1 MAATATPKK
10 LHNGDWG
17 ALAQTA
23 TVKSGDTLRIT
34 ARSGKTWTATVRQ
47 VLWTGD
53 GKAICATNSGKS
65 ASRNA
70 GQCDECG
77 KRTSYLWN
85 ATDSSGI
92 SGRVCSTCDG
102 PPEMLSFA

>member
-34 ARSGKTWTATVRQ
+34 TKSGKQWNATVRQ

-53 GKAICATNSGKS
+53 GKAICATNSGNS
-65 ASRNA
+65 DGRHD
-70 GQCDECG
+70 GFCDECSEES
-77 KRTSYLWN
+77 RNLRP

-92 SGRVCSTCDG
+92 GGYVCGRCYG
-102 PPEMLSFA
+102 PPYMLSFA

>member
-23 TVKSGDTLRIT
+23 TVKPGETLRIT
-34 ARSGKTWTATVRQ
+34 TRSGKSWTATIDR
-47 VLWTGD
+47 VLWAGD
-53 GKAICATNSGKS
+53 GKAICATNSNEGS
-65 ASRNA
+65 NRPA

-77 KRTSYLWN
+77 RRTSYLWN

-92 SGRVCSTCDG
+92 SGKVCSQCDG